1 MFQNLPTPDKKI
13 NKMLDFLERR
23 DDALVEE
30 FFRVLEISGQ
40 KHVVDYILD
49 FHNTANESAV
59 CVPHLNQAR
68 TAICGQQLNS
78 CVDEMGRELMAE
90 EQSFVGSACYC
101 SGSFAACEAGLLAS
115 SVDMDGLTAHDSSS
129 CASETACKV
138 VDCSRLH
145 GQVASFAGVE
155 DVDSGYQNVEFVAPV
170 RLMSSGDG
178 LAGRDIE
185 LRDYQKELSRPGIEG
200 KDSHVDKLHTRNR
213 FSGTTRV
220 VRYQKGKT
228 SLDFAEARDSEWQ
241 WHQLSHMQVCTSL
254 QTDNY
259 ASTQPLSFL
268 QARCPSCRPTNSV
281 KALKASRA

>member
-30 FFRVLEISGQ
+30 FFRVLELSGQ

-49 FHNTANESAV
+49 FHNTANQSAV

-115 SVDMDGLTAHDSSS
+115 SVDVDGLTAHDSSS

-155 DVDSGYQNVEFVAPV
+155 DVDSGHQNVEFVAPV
-170 RLMSSGDG
+170 RLQSSGDG
-178 LAGRDIE
+178 LESRDIE

-200 KDSHVDKLHTRNR
+200 KDSHVDKLHTCTPV
-213 FSGTTRV
+213 FLGLPGWSGTR
-220 VRYQKGKT
+220 K
-228 SLDFAEARDSEWQ
+228 
-241 WHQLSHMQVCTSL
+241 
-254 QTDNY
+254 
-259 ASTQPLSFL
+259 
-268 QARCPSCRPTNSV
+268 V
-281 KALKASRA
+281 KPIWILLKQEKMSGSGISWAICKSAPRSR